1 MAKTK
6 KNETPATTG
15 TELAQDVKS
24 FGFDYE
30 RKLQLVKSDP
40 KMREHYLQIAKDL
53 TVGDMASV
61 STYGTELN
69 GIIKNNGQTLLDS
82 TRMSEKQ
89 HIEVVAL
96 IDELGQ
102 EIGMIDLDDAEGK
115 NPWKNLLR
123 SLPLVGSLVKKT
135 QNIFKQYDSI
145 NERITDITNKISQA
159 KMIAKRDSSVLET
172 MYNNNVQ
179 YIAELQDMVL
189 GAKIKLEE
197 INTQIEQMKE
207 DPSIQPHQ
215 LNDIQN
221 FRSALVKRIA
231 DMEIS
236 ENTMTQALFEIRTIQ
251 NNNDM
256 LSNNAENICDNVI
269 PLWKTQ
275 IANAVAIHDQELQI
289 QAQQKVAD
297 MSNKMLITNAKRNHQ
312 NSVAIAKASSET
324 VIKLDTLKQTTQEL
338 IAMVN
343 DVEKIRME
351 SEKTLGEVEQNLK
364 TLNENLDKTILRI
377 DK

>member
-1 MAKTK
+1 
-6 KNETPATTG
+6 
-15 TELAQDVKS
+15 L
-24 FGFDYE
+24 
-30 RKLQLVKSDP
+30 
-40 KMREHYLQIAKDL
+40 REHYLQVAKDL
-53 TVGDMASV
+53 AVGDMASV

-69 GIIKNNGQTLLDS
+69 GLIKNNGQTLLDS
-82 TRMSEKQ
+82 TRMSEQQ

-102 EIGMIDLDDAEGK
+102 ELGMIDLDDAEGK
-115 NPWKNLLR
+115 NRWKNIIRQIPLL
-123 SLPLVGSLVKKT
+123 GSLVKKT

-145 NERITDITNKISQA
+145 NERITEITNKISQA

-179 YIAELQDMVL
+179 YIAQLQDMVM
-189 GAKIKLEE
+189 GAKVKLEE
-197 INTQIEQMKE
+197 IDTEIAQMKE
-207 DPSIQPHQ
+207 DPSIQPHE
-215 LNDIQN
+215 LNDINN
-221 FRSALVKRIA
+221 FRAALVKRIA

-236 ENTMTQALFEIRTIQ
+236 ENVMTQALFEIRTIQ

-275 IANAVAIHDQELQI
+275 IANAVAIHDQEMQI

-297 MSNKMLITNAKRNHQ
+297 MTNQMLITNAKRNHQ

-338 IAMVN
+338 INMVN
-343 DVEKIRME
+343 DVEKIRIE
-351 SEKTLGEVEQNLK
+351 SEKALGEVEQNLK
-364 TLNENLDKTILRI
+364 TLNTNLDKTILRLE
-377 DK
+377 

>member
-1 MAKTK
+1 MAKAQK
-6 KNETPATTG
+6 SETPTG
-15 TELAQDVKS
+15 TDLAMKKEVQS

-30 RKLQLVKSDP
+30 RKLALVKSDP
-40 KMREHYLQIAKDL
+40 KLREHYLQVAKDL

-69 GIIKNNGQTLLDS
+69 GLIKNNGQTLLDS

-115 NPWKNLLR
+115 NRFKNLIRQIPIL
-123 SLPLVGSLVKKT
+123 GSLVKKT

-145 NERITDITNKISQA
+145 NERITEITNKISQA

-179 YIAELQDMVL
+179 YIAQLQDMVM

-197 INTQIEQMKE
+197 VDEQINQMKE
-207 DPSIQPHQ
+207 DPSILPHE
-215 LNDIQN
+215 LNDVQN
-221 FRSALVKRIA
+221 FRASLVKRIA

-236 ENTMTQALFEIRTIQ
+236 ENVMTQALFEIRTIQ

-275 IANAVAIHDQELQI
+275 IANAVAIHDQEMQI

-297 MSNKMLITNAKRNHQ
+297 MTNQMLITNAKRNHQ

-338 IAMVN
+338 INMVN
-343 DVEKIRME
+343 DVEKIRIE
-351 SEKTLGEVEQNLK
+351 SEKALGEVEANLK
-364 TLNENLDKTILRI
+364 TLNTNLDKTILRI
-377 DK
+377 EQ